1 MVVATPVE
9 LNFTEADLNFVVGAA
24 APDVLDKE
32 RLSQLIREDQ
42 DFRSALIG
50 DKKVFQRV
58 MSDDE
63 MLLKIS
69 PALYFE
75 ILLRNALKEMEMST
89 HTVER
94 TGKQSIPVFDTGEV
108 VELLARPKV
117 LEYLAHMLDS
127 FTRIQSYVVPVRVRP
142 GVRRRVRYNDMDIDS
157 LLRFCAT
164 ADERHRLG
172 FYKRIAD
179 VCLFVS
185 GVFSGHASFGY
196 SHPVGTATRIPA
208 RRALTR

>member
-9 LNFTEADLNFVVGAA
+9 LNFTEADLNFVVGEA

-63 MLLKIS
+63 ILLKIS

-117 LEYLAHMLDS
+117 LEYLAQMLAS
-127 FTRIQSYVVPVRVRP
+127 FTRIPSYVVPVRVRP
-142 GVRRRVRYNDMDIDS
+142 GVRRRVR
-157 LLRFCAT
+157 
-164 ADERHRLG
+164 
-172 FYKRIAD
+172 
-179 VCLFVS
+179 
-185 GVFSGHASFGY
+185 
-196 SHPVGTATRIPA
+196 
-208 RRALTR
+208 